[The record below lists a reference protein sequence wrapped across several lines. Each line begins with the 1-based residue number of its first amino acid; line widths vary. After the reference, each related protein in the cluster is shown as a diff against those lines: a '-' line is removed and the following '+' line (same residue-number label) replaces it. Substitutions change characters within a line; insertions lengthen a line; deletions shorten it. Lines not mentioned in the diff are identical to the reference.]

1 MANIKK
7 EGVLLVIS
15 SPSGTGKTT
24 ICKKLLE
31 YDKNIHLSVSVTTR
45 KKRKNE
51 VEGIDYYFRSKK
63 DFLNLKSQNSF
74 IENALVFENYYG
86 TLKSEVLEQ
95 LENGIDV
102 LIDIDWQGT
111 RQITKAMKG
120 NLIKIFLLPP
130 SIDELKKRLS
140 KRHAATNVQEYKEKG
155 FTAQAILNYL
165 SLLGWNPDSDK
176 EIFTDNELIE
186 SFQFDQVQ
194 KKSAVFD
201 EKKLLW
207 ISQQHLTEMSV
218 RDAMNEIYKLNPD
231 WGDGLDWNYL
241 KEIVK
246 LIKDRSKT
254 ITEISEMSELF
265 FQESL
270 EYDQELISKT
280 FKEESVSITKDF
292 KNALESCQ
300 EWNRNEIEI
309 IFDNLMAQHDVQ
321 IGKVMKPIR
330 VALTGI
336 PFGPGIFDLILLLGK
351 DMCLKRLRKL
361 LSLVD

>member
-1 MANIKK
+1 MAKIKK

-111 RQITKAMKG
+111 RQITQAMKG

-140 KRHAATNVQEYKEKG
+140 KRN
-155 FTAQAILNYL
+155 
-165 SLLGWNPDSDK
+165 SDSIK
-176 EIFTDNELIE
+176 EINFR
-186 SFQFDQVQ
+186 
-194 KKSAVFD
+194 
-201 EKKLLW
+201 
-207 ISQQHLTEMSV
+207 MSK
-218 RDAMNEIYKLNPD
+218 A
-231 WGDGLDWNYL
+231 L
-241 KEIVK
+241 KEIK
-246 LIKDRSKT
+246 HFD
-254 ITEISEMSELF
+254 
-265 FQESL
+265 
-270 EYDQELISKT
+270 EYDYVL
-280 FKEESVSITKDF
+280 V
-292 KNALESCQ
+292 N
-300 EWNRNEIEI
+300 
-309 IFDNLMAQHDVQ
+309 DNLENTFQKIVKIIEAERLKLSRQLYLSDFV
-321 IGKVMKPIR
+321 KKLN
-330 VALTGI
+330 LT
-336 PFGPGIFDLILLLGK
+336 
-351 DMCLKRLRKL
+351 
-361 LSLVD
+361 

>member
-1 MANIKK
+1 MAKIKK

-111 RQITKAMKG
+111 RQITQAMRG

-140 KRHAATNVQEYKEKG
+140 KRN
-155 FTAQAILNYL
+155 
-165 SLLGWNPDSDK
+165 SDSIK
-176 EIFTDNELIE
+176 EINFR
-186 SFQFDQVQ
+186 
-194 KKSAVFD
+194 
-201 EKKLLW
+201 
-207 ISQQHLTEMSV
+207 MSK
-218 RDAMNEIYKLNPD
+218 A
-231 WGDGLDWNYL
+231 L
-241 KEIVK
+241 KEIK
-246 LIKDRSKT
+246 HFD
-254 ITEISEMSELF
+254 
-265 FQESL
+265 
-270 EYDQELISKT
+270 EYDYVL
-280 FKEESVSITKDF
+280 V
-292 KNALESCQ
+292 N
-300 EWNRNEIEI
+300 
-309 IFDNLMAQHDVQ
+309 DNLDNTFQKIVKIIEAERLKLPKQLYLFDFV
-321 IGKVMKPIR
+321 KKLN
-330 VALTGI
+330 LT
-336 PFGPGIFDLILLLGK
+336 
-351 DMCLKRLRKL
+351 
-361 LSLVD
+361 

>member
-1 MANIKK
+1 MAKIKK

-111 RQITKAMKG
+111 RQITQAMKG

-130 SIDELKKRLS
+130 SINELKKRLS
-140 KRHAATNVQEYKEKG
+140 KRN
-155 FTAQAILNYL
+155 
-165 SLLGWNPDSDK
+165 SDSIK
-176 EIFTDNELIE
+176 EIDFR
-186 SFQFDQVQ
+186 
-194 KKSAVFD
+194 
-201 EKKLLW
+201 
-207 ISQQHLTEMSV
+207 MSK
-218 RDAMNEIYKLNPD
+218 A
-231 WGDGLDWNYL
+231 L
-241 KEIVK
+241 KEIK
-246 LIKDRSKT
+246 HFD
-254 ITEISEMSELF
+254 
-265 FQESL
+265 
-270 EYDQELISKT
+270 EYDYVL
-280 FKEESVSITKDF
+280 V
-292 KNALESCQ
+292 N
-300 EWNRNEIEI
+300 
-309 IFDNLMAQHDVQ
+309 DNLENTFQ
-321 IGKVMKPIR
+321 K
-330 VALTGI
+330 
-336 PFGPGIFDLILLLGK
+336 ILK
-351 DMCLKRLRKL
+351 IIEAERLKLPKQLYLSDFVKKL
-361 LSLVD
+361 NLN

>member
-1 MANIKK
+1 MAKIKK

-74 IENALVFENYYG
+74 IENAFVFENYYG

-111 RQITKAMKG
+111 RQITEAMKG

-140 KRHAATNVQEYKEKG
+140 KRN
-155 FTAQAILNYL
+155 
-165 SLLGWNPDSDK
+165 SDSIK
-176 EIFTDNELIE
+176 EINFR
-186 SFQFDQVQ
+186 
-194 KKSAVFD
+194 
-201 EKKLLW
+201 
-207 ISQQHLTEMSV
+207 MSK
-218 RDAMNEIYKLNPD
+218 A
-231 WGDGLDWNYL
+231 L
-241 KEIVK
+241 KEIK
-246 LIKDRSKT
+246 HFD
-254 ITEISEMSELF
+254 
-265 FQESL
+265 
-270 EYDQELISKT
+270 EYDYVL
-280 FKEESVSITKDF
+280 V
-292 KNALESCQ
+292 N
-300 EWNRNEIEI
+300 
-309 IFDNLMAQHDVQ
+309 DNLDNTFQKIVKIIEVERLKLPKQLYLSDFV
-321 IGKVMKPIR
+321 KKLN
-330 VALTGI
+330 LT
-336 PFGPGIFDLILLLGK
+336 
-351 DMCLKRLRKL
+351 
-361 LSLVD
+361 

>member
-1 MANIKK
+1 MAKIKK

-111 RQITKAMKG
+111 RQITQAMKG

-140 KRHAATNVQEYKEKG
+140 KRN
-155 FTAQAILNYL
+155 
-165 SLLGWNPDSDK
+165 SDSIK
-176 EIFTDNELIE
+176 EINFR
-186 SFQFDQVQ
+186 
-194 KKSAVFD
+194 
-201 EKKLLW
+201 
-207 ISQQHLTEMSV
+207 MSK
-218 RDAMNEIYKLNPD
+218 A
-231 WGDGLDWNYL
+231 L
-241 KEIVK
+241 KEIK
-246 LIKDRSKT
+246 HFD
-254 ITEISEMSELF
+254 
-265 FQESL
+265 
-270 EYDQELISKT
+270 EYDYVL
-280 FKEESVSITKDF
+280 V
-292 KNALESCQ
+292 N
-300 EWNRNEIEI
+300 
-309 IFDNLMAQHDVQ
+309 DNLENTFQKIVK
-321 IGKVMKPIR
+321 IIETER
-330 VALTGI
+330 
-336 PFGPGIFDLILLLGK
+336 
-351 DMCLKRLRKL
+351 LKLPKQLYLSDFVKKL
-361 LSLVD
+361 NLN

>member
-1 MANIKK
+1 MAKIKK

-111 RQITKAMKG
+111 RQITQAMKG

-140 KRHAATNVQEYKEKG
+140 KRN
-155 FTAQAILNYL
+155 
-165 SLLGWNPDSDK
+165 SDSIK
-176 EIFTDNELIE
+176 EINFR
-186 SFQFDQVQ
+186 
-194 KKSAVFD
+194 
-201 EKKLLW
+201 
-207 ISQQHLTEMSV
+207 MSK
-218 RDAMNEIYKLNPD
+218 A
-231 WGDGLDWNYL
+231 L
-241 KEIVK
+241 KEIK
-246 LIKDRSKT
+246 HFD
-254 ITEISEMSELF
+254 
-265 FQESL
+265 
-270 EYDQELISKT
+270 EYDYVLVNDNLDNT
-280 FKEESVSITKDF
+280 FKKIVKIIEVERLKLSKQLYLSDF
-292 KNALESCQ
+292 VKKL
-300 EWNRNEIEI
+300 
-309 IFDNLMAQHDVQ
+309 NL
-321 IGKVMKPIR
+321 
-330 VALTGI
+330 T
-336 PFGPGIFDLILLLGK
+336 
-351 DMCLKRLRKL
+351 
-361 LSLVD
+361 

>member
-1 MANIKK
+1 MAKIKK

-111 RQITKAMKG
+111 RQITQAMKG

-140 KRHAATNVQEYKEKG
+140 KRN
-155 FTAQAILNYL
+155 
-165 SLLGWNPDSDK
+165 SDSIK
-176 EIFTDNELIE
+176 EINFR
-186 SFQFDQVQ
+186 
-194 KKSAVFD
+194 
-201 EKKLLW
+201 
-207 ISQQHLTEMSV
+207 MSK
-218 RDAMNEIYKLNPD
+218 A
-231 WGDGLDWNYL
+231 L
-241 KEIVK
+241 KEIK
-246 LIKDRSKT
+246 HFD
-254 ITEISEMSELF
+254 
-265 FQESL
+265 
-270 EYDQELISKT
+270 EYDYVLI
-280 FKEESVSITKDF
+280 
-292 KNALESCQ
+292 N
-300 EWNRNEIEI
+300 
-309 IFDNLMAQHDVQ
+309 DNLENTFQKIVKIIEAERLKLPKQ
-321 IGKVMKPIR
+321 IYLSEFVKKLN
-330 VALTGI
+330 LT
-336 PFGPGIFDLILLLGK
+336 
-351 DMCLKRLRKL
+351 
-361 LSLVD
+361 

>member
-1 MANIKK
+1 MTKIKK

-63 DFLNLKSQNSF
+63 DFINLKSQNSF

-111 RQITKAMKG
+111 RQITQAMKG

-140 KRHAATNVQEYKEKG
+140 KRN
-155 FTAQAILNYL
+155 
-165 SLLGWNPDSDK
+165 SDSIK
-176 EIFTDNELIE
+176 EINFR
-186 SFQFDQVQ
+186 
-194 KKSAVFD
+194 
-201 EKKLLW
+201 
-207 ISQQHLTEMSV
+207 MSK
-218 RDAMNEIYKLNPD
+218 A
-231 WGDGLDWNYL
+231 L
-241 KEIVK
+241 KEIK
-246 LIKDRSKT
+246 HFD
-254 ITEISEMSELF
+254 
-265 FQESL
+265 
-270 EYDQELISKT
+270 EYDYVL
-280 FKEESVSITKDF
+280 V
-292 KNALESCQ
+292 N
-300 EWNRNEIEI
+300 
-309 IFDNLMAQHDVQ
+309 DNLEDTFQKIVKIIETERLKLPKQLYLSDFV
-321 IGKVMKPIR
+321 KKLN
-330 VALTGI
+330 LT
-336 PFGPGIFDLILLLGK
+336 
-351 DMCLKRLRKL
+351 
-361 LSLVD
+361 

>member
-1 MANIKK
+1 MAKIKK

-95 LENGIDV
+95 LENGVDV

-111 RQITKAMKG
+111 RQITQAMKG

-140 KRHAATNVQEYKEKG
+140 KRN
-155 FTAQAILNYL
+155 
-165 SLLGWNPDSDK
+165 SDSIK
-176 EIFTDNELIE
+176 EINFR
-186 SFQFDQVQ
+186 
-194 KKSAVFD
+194 
-201 EKKLLW
+201 
-207 ISQQHLTEMSV
+207 MSK
-218 RDAMNEIYKLNPD
+218 A
-231 WGDGLDWNYL
+231 L
-241 KEIVK
+241 KEIK
-246 LIKDRSKT
+246 HFD
-254 ITEISEMSELF
+254 
-265 FQESL
+265 
-270 EYDQELISKT
+270 EYDYVL
-280 FKEESVSITKDF
+280 V
-292 KNALESCQ
+292 N
-300 EWNRNEIEI
+300 
-309 IFDNLMAQHDVQ
+309 DNLENTFQKIVKIIESERLKLPKQLYLSDFV
-321 IGKVMKPIR
+321 KKLN
-330 VALTGI
+330 LT
-336 PFGPGIFDLILLLGK
+336 
-351 DMCLKRLRKL
+351 
-361 LSLVD
+361 

>member
-1 MANIKK
+1 MAKIKK

-111 RQITKAMKG
+111 RQITQAMKG

-140 KRHAATNVQEYKEKG
+140 KRN
-155 FTAQAILNYL
+155 
-165 SLLGWNPDSDK
+165 SDSIK
-176 EIFTDNELIE
+176 EINFR
-186 SFQFDQVQ
+186 
-194 KKSAVFD
+194 
-201 EKKLLW
+201 
-207 ISQQHLTEMSV
+207 MSK
-218 RDAMNEIYKLNPD
+218 A
-231 WGDGLDWNYL
+231 L
-241 KEIVK
+241 KEIK
-246 LIKDRSKT
+246 HFD
-254 ITEISEMSELF
+254 
-265 FQESL
+265 
-270 EYDQELISKT
+270 EYDYVL
-280 FKEESVSITKDF
+280 V
-292 KNALESCQ
+292 N
-300 EWNRNEIEI
+300 
-309 IFDNLMAQHDVQ
+309 DNLENTFQKIIKIIEAERLKLPKQLYLSDFV
-321 IGKVMKPIR
+321 KKLN
-330 VALTGI
+330 LT
-336 PFGPGIFDLILLLGK
+336 
-351 DMCLKRLRKL
+351 
-361 LSLVD
+361 

>member
-1 MANIKK
+1 MAKIKK

-74 IENALVFENYYG
+74 IENAFVFENYYG

-111 RQITKAMKG
+111 RQITQAMKG

-140 KRHAATNVQEYKEKG
+140 KRN
-155 FTAQAILNYL
+155 
-165 SLLGWNPDSDK
+165 SDSIK
-176 EIFTDNELIE
+176 EINFR
-186 SFQFDQVQ
+186 
-194 KKSAVFD
+194 
-201 EKKLLW
+201 
-207 ISQQHLTEMSV
+207 MSK
-218 RDAMNEIYKLNPD
+218 A
-231 WGDGLDWNYL
+231 L
-241 KEIVK
+241 KEIK
-246 LIKDRSKT
+246 HFD
-254 ITEISEMSELF
+254 
-265 FQESL
+265 
-270 EYDQELISKT
+270 EYDYVL
-280 FKEESVSITKDF
+280 V
-292 KNALESCQ
+292 N
-300 EWNRNEIEI
+300 
-309 IFDNLMAQHDVQ
+309 DNLDNTFQKIVK
-321 IGKVMKPIR
+321 IIEVERLK
-330 VALTGI
+330 LTKQLYLSD
-336 PFGPGIFDLILLLGK
+336 FVK
-351 DMCLKRLRKL
+351 KL
-361 LSLVD
+361 NLT